1 MEFSTD
7 DFDNMDNDFWTKE
20 RAVPMSE
27 AIKIKRTTLYFVS
40 IIILIAGGGFFM
52 LGGNNLETTNSVS
65 DKGNGEF
72 QKVVL
77 GVKSY
82 NYYPNTVTV
91 KEGKPVRIYLDSS
104 VSGCLRSFTIRDFGV
119 AKYLKTP
126 SDYVEFTPTKKGS
139 FRFACSMGMG
149 TGTLIVE

>member
-1 MEFSTD
+1 M
-7 DFDNMDNDFWTKE
+7 
-20 RAVPMSE
+20 
-27 AIKIKRTTLYFVS
+27 KIKKTALYFVLT
-40 IIILIAGGGFFM
+40 IILIIGAGYFLLGKESLNQNEIPNDFGGG
-52 LGGNNLETTNSVS
+52 
-65 DKGNGEF
+65 DF

-77 GVKSY
+77 GVKNL
-82 NYYPNTVTV
+82 NYYPNTITV
-91 KEGKPVRIYLDSS
+91 QYGKPVRIYLDSS

-126 SDYVEFTPTKKGS
+126 SDYVEFTPNKKGT